1 MSNKDPGIHVG
12 PSREKGVKGIVGT
25 SSNRGENESKNREQ
39 NKEAMERKWRDILRE
54 NKELDKSME
63 KGEGEGEKQ
72 VKRKEPVENEKIEIS
87 KVIVG
92 GIGE

>member
-1 MSNKDPGIHVG
+1 
-12 PSREKGVKGIVGT
+12 
-25 SSNRGENESKNREQ
+25 
-39 NKEAMERKWRDILRE
+39 MERKWRDILRE